1 MNQSTESPLIIRR
14 EPPLAWLIINR
25 PEARNALNTDL
36 WRRLATEASRLSP
49 DTDIR
54 AIIIR
59 GAGDE
64 TFISGADVSEFPAL
78 RGDAEMTAQYDLL
91 ANEALQALMNLPQ
104 PVIAMINGLCY
115 GGGVLLALVC
125 DLRFASEKA
134 QFAIP
139 AARLGLAYPMERGV
153 QRLVAIVGPTMAAD
167 ILLSGRVLDAAEALS
182 AGMVNRVYAG
192 DELERA
198 VQEYATRLAALAPLS
213 LAAHKLEIQQA
224 MRPAAGMRDTKK
236 IDEAIGRCL
245 DSADYKEGV
254 AAFLEKRKPRF
265 TGR

>member
-1 MNQSTESPLIIRR
+1 MNSSIESPLIIRS

-36 WRRLATEASRLSP
+36 WRHLAAEARRISQ
-49 DTDIR
+49 DADIR

-59 GAGDE
+59 GSGDE
-64 TFISGADVSEFPAL
+64 AFISGADVSEFPAL
-78 RGDAEMTAQYDLL
+78 RGDAQMTAQYDHL
-91 ANEALQALMNLPQ
+91 ANEALQALIDAPQ

-139 AARLGLAYPMERGV
+139 ASRLGLAYPMERGV
-153 QRLVAIVGPTMAAD
+153 ERLVAIVGPTMAAD
-167 ILLSGRVLDAAEALS
+167 ILLSGRVLDSAEALR
-182 AGMVNRVYAG
+182 AGMINRVYAN

-198 VQEYATRLAALAPLS
+198 VQQYAMRLAELAPLS
-213 LAAHKLEIQQA
+213 LAAHKLEIQQT
-224 MRPAAGMRDTKK
+224 MKPIEMRDSEKLHEV
-236 IDEAIGRCL
+236 IRRCL
-245 DSADYKEGV
+245 DSEDYKEGV
-254 AAFLEKRKPRF
+254 AAFLEKRKPEF
-265 TGR
+265 KGK